1 MPDRDITFRI
11 RTARVTST
19 LGRVLV
25 AIGDLGAHIGEIETL
40 AKTREYNVRDVTV
53 HLPDEDLLED
63 IRKAIESI
71 DGVSIV
77 EEVDRVFQVHEG
89 GKLATSSTVQVT
101 NVQDIREV
109 YTPGVARVARAI
121 AADQSLADRYTWRAN
136 TVAVVT
142 NGTRVLG
149 LGDIGPAASLPVME
163 GKALFYS
170 MLVGL
175 NAVPVVLDTKD
186 PGEVIETV
194 VRLAPGFGGIHLED
208 IATPDVYRIEEELD
222 RRLDIPVMHDDQHGT
237 AVVVVAAALSAAKSL
252 GLKLEDL
259 AFGQVGLGAAGSA
272 IASLALAF
280 PFRNVHAFDPNPD
293 ARARITRLAGNTNGR
308 LWVHEGDSGYQQL
321 REASDIIVLT
331 TGRPGL
337 FTPDMVRPNHIIL
350 AISNPEPEIEV
361 DVALA
366 AGAALASDGTIVNNV
381 LAYPGMFRGALT
393 ARAKRMSTDMK
404 VAAATKLGELAHPG
418 ILLPDPLDVSVHEA
432 VAGAVAHA
440 AG

>member
-1 MPDRDITFRI
+1 VPDRDITFRI
-11 RTARVTST
+11 RTARVTGT

-53 HLPDEDLLED
+53 LLPDEDLLED
-63 IRKAIESI
+63 IRKAIESV

-109 YTPGVARVARAI
+109 YTPGVARVSRAI

-175 NAVPVVLDTKD
+175 NAVPVVLDTKNPD
-186 PGEVIETV
+186 EVIETV

-259 AFGQVGLGAAGSA
+259 SFGQVGLGAAGSA

-280 PFRNVHAFDPNPD
+280 PFRHVHVFDPNPA
-293 ARARITRLAGNTNGR
+293 ARARITRLAGNTEGR
-308 LWVHEGDSGYQQL
+308 LRVHEGDSGYQQL